1 MSAVEEY
8 IRKEVDKIWADFDK
22 DGSGVLE
29 KDEAKKMILSA
40 LSDMEDAN
48 EFSEA
53 DFEECFKEFDKNGS
67 GTIDKEEMAIYLK
80 KLGGV

>member
-1 MSAVEEY
+1 MADLDEY
-8 IRKEVDKIWADFDK
+8 FRGIVDNIWAEFDK